1 MTKLIPDVINN
12 IFSFMINNYDIWIP
26 TIDYYYEIKMKI
38 NRNSILIQNLE
49 EMLLF
54 KINNQIQLKIIQIYN
69 EDSGTKTINVYTF
82 DIITDNYL
90 IEYSYYYEKKTDNY
104 MNYQRMNSIMIYKN
118 NDPMDTFP
126 YMYHYDGFGSV
137 IDGYHHYYK
146 NNIQITNKLNN
157 CYLGLM
163 SSYRLFPTIENAT
176 LYEFDE

>member
-49 EMLLF
+49 QMLLF
-54 KINNQIQLKIIQIYN
+54 KVNNQIQSKIIQIYN
-69 EDSGTKTINVYTF
+69 EDSGTKTIHVYTF
-82 DIITDNYL
+82 DIVTDNYL
-90 IEYSYYYEKKTDNY
+90 IEYSYYYQNNTNDY
-104 MNYQRMNSIMIYKN
+104 MKYQPMNCIIIHKN
-118 NDPMDTFP
+118 NDPTDTSP
-126 YMYHYDGFGSV
+126 YLYDYDGYGSV

-146 NNIQITNKLNN
+146 NNRQITNKLNN
-157 CYLGLM
+157 SYLGFM